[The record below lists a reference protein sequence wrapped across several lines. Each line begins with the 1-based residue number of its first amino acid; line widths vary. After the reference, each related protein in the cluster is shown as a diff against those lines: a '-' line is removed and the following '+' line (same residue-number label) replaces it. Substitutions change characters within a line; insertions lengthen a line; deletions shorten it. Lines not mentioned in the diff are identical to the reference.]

1 MRTEIPFEESRKL
14 MLEIL
19 KDIDAFCRKEHINY
33 SLGEG
38 SLIGAVRHKG
48 MIPWDDDMDILML
61 RKDYDKFLS
70 TFKSSKYVIQQY
82 DYGVNTWMHLF
93 IKVIN
98 PKTIV
103 KYNETGK
110 EPYGLWVS
118 ILPIDNAPDDDEQLR
133 EMTNKIHR
141 YSRFFTL
148 RHHFSWSNNRRFVR
162 NILVWMLHVLFL
174 VFPKDYW
181 HRKAERVLRS
191 YNHLNT
197 ARRGQF
203 AIWWHD
209 PWVCSS
215 SAFDEYIETAFEDE
229 KLMIIKGYDEYLR
242 CQYGDYMQLPPEENR
257 VPKHE
262 YTAYWK

>member
-1 MRTEIPFEESRKL
+1 MRTEIPFEESRRL
-14 MLEIL
+14 MFEIL

-38 SLIGAVRHKG
+38 SLIGAVRHHG

-61 RKDYDKFLS
+61 RNDYERFLS
-70 TFKSSKYVIQQY
+70 TYKSQKYVIKRY
-82 DYGVNTWMHLF
+82 DYDLNLWLHLF
-93 IKVIN
+93 IKIID
-98 PKTIV
+98 PRTIV
-103 KYNETGK
+103 RNNETGD

-118 ILPIDNAPDDDEQLR
+118 IIPIDNAPDTEEQLR
-133 EMTNKIHR
+133 EMTNSICR
-141 YSRFFTL
+141 YSRLFSL
-148 RHHFSWSNNRRFVR
+148 RNKFSWSNDRRFIR
-162 NILVWMLHVLFL
+162 NVLVWMLRVPLL

-181 HRKAERVLRS
+181 HRKAERVLKS
-191 YNHLNT
+191 YNHLKT

-215 SAFDEYIETAFEDE
+215 SVFDEYIEVDFEGE
-229 KLMIIKGYDEYLR
+229 KFLIIKGYDEYLR
-242 CQYGDYMQLPPEENR
+242 CQYGDYMQLPPEEKR
-257 VPKHE
+257 IPKHE